1 MVQSTTRSQVRVSPS
16 MVQSV
21 YHELKANGYSDR
33 QILALI
39 AGLADVAKGHL
50 FGEPEP
56 VSLEAEVESGWGI
69 GSPEMDLSLL
79 GIPNSVELGWAERT
93 D

>member
-1 MVQSTTRSQVRVSPS
+1 MVQFTTRSHVRVSPS

-39 AGLADVAKGHL
+39 SGLADVAKAHL

-56 VSLEAEVESGWGI
+56 VSLESEGQSGWGI

-79 GIPNSVELGWAERT
+79 GMPNSAEPGWAERI